1 MAVEPITPR
10 SERKVW
16 KAGDLARR
24 IRTLLE
30 TEIGWVWIEGE
41 CSNVRPA
48 ASGHV
53 YFTLKD
59 EAGQIQAAL
68 FRGDALAAKVR
79 PRDGL
84 KVRVYGQV
92 TAYEKSSQYQVIVRK
107 VEEAGAGDLHA
118 AFEKLK
124 ARLLAEGLF
133 SAARKRPLPVL
144 PAVIGIVTSPQ
155 GAALR
160 DMLTVLGR
168 RFPNR
173 RILIAPCRVQG
184 AGSATEIADAIRLL
198 NEDGRAEVI
207 IVGRGGGSIEDLWA
221 FNEEEVARAIAASA
235 APVISAVGHE
245 TDFTIADFAADVR
258 APTPSAAAEL
268 VIRPRA
274 EWFGELSHW
283 RQRLARTLRN
293 AVQERRSAW
302 RRAAG
307 SPALRDPSALV
318 AAHRDRLAQM
328 RARAAS
334 SLLHAGAGAKR
345 RLESGR
351 LTLEYRLRSRLATEH
366 RRLDDESGAAE
377 RHLRSRVTRD
387 RAALGQKAAQIR
399 ALDPTAILGRGFS
412 ITLDETGRILRAAG
426 QTAPGGILRTKLAS
440 GEISSTVNR
449 VIQESPHES

>member
-1 MAVEPITPR
+1 MAVDPISARP
-10 SERKVW
+10 ERKVW
-16 KAGDLARR
+16 KAGELARR
-24 IRTLLE
+24 IRGLLE
-30 TEIGWVWIEGE
+30 AEIGWVWIEGE

-59 EAGQIQAAL
+59 EIGQIQSAL
-68 FRGDALAAKVR
+68 FRGDALACKVR

-92 TAYEKSSQYQVIVRK
+92 TAYEKTSQYQVIVRR

-133 SAARKRPLPVL
+133 AAARKRPLPVL
-144 PAVIGIVTSPQ
+144 PRVIGIVTSPQ

-160 DMLTVLGR
+160 DMLTVLNR

-173 RILIAPCRVQG
+173 HLLIAPCRVQG
-184 AGSATEIADAIRLL
+184 AGAAEEIAQAIRLL

-207 IVGRGGGSIEDLWA
+207 LAGRGGGSLEDLQA
-221 FNEEEVARAIAASA
+221 FNEEVVARAIAASA

-245 TDFTIADFAADVR
+245 TDFTIADFVADLR

-274 EWFGELSHW
+274 EWRSELLQW
-283 RQRLARTLRN
+283 KNRLTRATRN
-293 AVQERRSAW
+293 ALAEGRAAW
-302 RRAAG
+302 RRLAS
-307 SPALRDPSALV
+307 SPALREPSALLRS
-318 AAHRDRLAQM
+318 HRDRLAQM
-328 RARAAS
+328 RARMAS
-334 SLLHAGAGAKR
+334 SLLHSGSGARR
-345 RLESGR
+345 RLEAGGM
-351 LTLEYRLRSRLATEH
+351 TLEYRLRGRLAAER
-366 RRLDDESGAAE
+366 RRLDDVFDAGE
-377 RHLRSRVTRD
+377 RALRQRLTRD
-387 RAALGQKAAQIR
+387 RARLARAAAQVR

-412 ITLDETGRILRAAG
+412 ITLDAGGRVLRSAAD
-426 QTAPGGILRTKLAS
+426 TAPGAVLRTKLAS
-440 GEISSTVNR
+440 GEITTEVIRVN
-449 VIQESPHES
+449 QEIPHES